1 MADFNKSLALVR
13 NHEGGYA
20 NVSGDRGG
28 ETYAGI
34 TRIYHP
40 AWPGWAA
47 IDAAKP
53 LKHNAVVP
61 AAEPLIAEFYEQKY
75 WQQIQGDLI
84 QEQRVA
90 EFLFDWLVNSGRWAI
105 IHAQREVGV
114 KDDGN
119 FGPKTLAAINT
130 EGATLFERLK
140 TRRINYVRNLSK
152 YSDQRK
158 FLKGWLSR
166 IDSF

>member
-1 MADFNKSLALVR
+1 MADFNKALAFVR
-13 NHEGGYA
+13 KHEGGYA

-34 TRIYHP
+34 TRINHP
-40 AWPGWAA
+40 SWPGWVA

-61 AAEPLIAEFYEQKY
+61 AADPYIAEFYKINY
-75 WQQIQGDLI
+75 WRPIQGDNI
-84 QEQRVA
+84 NDQRVA
-90 EFLFDWLVNSGRWAI
+90 EFLFDWFVNSGRWAI

-119 FGPKTLAAINT
+119 FGPRTLEAVNAA
-130 EGATLFERLK
+130 GPTLFDKLR
-140 TRRINYVRNLSK
+140 TRRVDFVTELAKRPG
-152 YSDQRK
+152 QAK
-158 FLKGWLSR
+158 FLKGWLRR
-166 IDSF
+166 IYSF

>member
-1 MADFNKSLALVR
+1 MADFNKALALVR
-13 NHEGGYA
+13 KHEGGYA

-34 TRIYHP
+34 TRINHP
-40 AWPGWAA
+40 TWPGWVA

-53 LKHNAVVP
+53 LKHNAMVSGADP
-61 AAEPLIAEFYEQKY
+61 HIAEFYELNY
-75 WQQIQGDLI
+75 WRPIQGDYI
-84 QEQRVA
+84 NDQRVA

-119 FGPKTLAAINT
+119 FGARTLEAVNAA
-130 EGATLFERLK
+130 GPTLFDKLR
-140 TRRINYVRNLSK
+140 TRRVDFVTELAKRPG
-152 YSDQRK
+152 QAR
-158 FLKGWLSR
+158 FLKGWLRR
-166 IDSF
+166 IYSF